1 MNTFMLMG
9 LVIQILI
16 LPASVMGYIS
26 AGQYMRDSSKLIKND
41 SKANKKM
48 WILVVILPLLYIVL
62 PILGTYI

>member
-1 MNTFMLMG
+1 MDQYFLTFFNMNTFMLMG

-41 SKANKKM
+41 SKVNKKM
-48 WILVVILPLLYIVL
+48 WILVVISRHWV
-62 PILGTYI
+62 